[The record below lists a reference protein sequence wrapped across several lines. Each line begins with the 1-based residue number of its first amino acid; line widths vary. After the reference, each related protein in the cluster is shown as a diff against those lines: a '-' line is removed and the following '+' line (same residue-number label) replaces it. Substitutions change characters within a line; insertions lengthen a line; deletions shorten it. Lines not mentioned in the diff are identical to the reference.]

1 MIMII
6 IIIMIQLLL
15 TAAAIT
21 TIATISST
29 YIVARITLL
38 LTTVTVLLTT
48 TTIDNYNNVND
59 NTVNTTFPCMIFFV
73 GVCPFSFPL
82 LFFFVCNLPRKQHS
96 PCLQSSY
103 EPLLAFLSTQQL
115 LCVRVEKERERETR

>member
-1 MIMII
+1 
-6 IIIMIQLLL
+6 MIQLLL

-82 LFFFVCNLPRKQHS
+82 LFFLYVTFPGSNIR
-96 PCLQSSY
+96 
-103 EPLLAFLSTQQL
+103 LAFSHPTNH
-115 LCVRVEKERERETR
+115 CWHSSAPNNSFVSA